1 VTATSLFF
9 SIIASAFGLAY
20 MVYGKRQS
28 KIVPFIAGF
37 GLCAYTYFVD
47 TWVWL
52 TVGSFGIEMGDFV
65 SFVMDGRQEY
75 VGRAINVAC
84 RLQSALKEKGGS
96 PAYSALVSNRV
107 YSEYFAGTTPHR
119 VHKVTRRLR
128 NIGSGA
134 EFDCRRMWLVRPLQA
149 ANEPS

>member
-1 VTATSLFF
+1 
-9 SIIASAFGLAY
+9 
-20 MVYGKRQS
+20 
-28 KIVPFIAGF
+28 
-37 GLCAYTYFVD
+37 
-47 TWVWL
+47 
-52 TVGSFGIEMGDFV
+52 MGDFV

-128 NIGSGA
+128 NIGGGA